1 MESNINRRRLFWAAS
16 LALVV
21 TAMTFAIRA
30 NLIEPLGLEF
40 GLTPKEIGE
49 VTAAAFW
56 GFTLAMFI
64 GGPLTDWLGLRR
76 LFTLAFLGHLL
87 GIILTIYSV
96 GYWTL
101 FISTLLVGVGNGI
114 VEAASYAMV
123 SSMYSDQKA
132 KKINDWHIWFP
143 GGIVIGGVLAY
154 GLNLIDAGWRWQMAI
169 MIPPTLVYGYM
180 FYGQLFPK
188 SERVEMGVT
197 DKQMIK
203 ECFRPLFLFMI
214 ACMFLTAAT
223 ELGTNQWIVELLADV
238 GVPSVLLLAF
248 INGLMA
254 IGRANSGFFLRR
266 FSITGVLLFSAIFS
280 FFGLL
285 WLSYASGYIAFL
297 AAGVFAIGICFFWPT
312 MIGFTSEYLPKT
324 GPLGLS
330 LMGGCGMLSVSLII
344 PYMGALYG
352 DQLALASQAL
362 GTDQATLQAVAEG
375 TKQALL
381 WGQAKIQAGAS
392 TLRYVAI
399 LPGILIVAFGLLHW
413 RFTSQEKTKASVA
426 AEHA

>member
-1 MESNINRRRLFWAAS
+1 MVADINRERLFWAAS
-16 LALVV
+16 IALVV

-76 LFTLAFLGHLL
+76 LFAFAFFGHLL
-87 GIILTIYSV
+87 GIILTIYSI

-101 FISTLLVGVGNGI
+101 FISTLLVGLGNGI

-143 GGIVIGGVLAY
+143 GGIVIGGLLAY
-154 GLNLIDAGWRWQMAI
+154 GLNLVDAGWRWQMAI
-169 MIPPTLVYGYM
+169 MIPPTIVYGYM

-223 ELGTNQWIVELLADV
+223 ELGTNQWIVELLANV

-254 IGRANSGFFLRR
+254 IGRANSGFFLKR

-280 FFGLL
+280 FLGLL
-285 WLSYASGYIAFL
+285 WLSYASGYVSFL

-344 PYMGALYG
+344 PYMGAMYG
-352 DQLALASQAL
+352 DQLMMVTQSI
-362 GTDQATLQAVAEG
+362 GSDQATLQAAAEG

-381 WGQAKIQAGAS
+381 WGQAKIQAGAI
-392 TLRYVAI
+392 TLRYVSI
-399 LPGILIVAFGLLHW
+399 LPGILIIAFGLLHW
-413 RFTSQEKTKASVA
+413 RFAKKDKTKASVA
-426 AEHA
+426 TEDA

>member
-1 MESNINRRRLFWAAS
+1 MTFSVPRRRLFWAAS

-40 GLTPKEIGE
+40 GLTTKEIGE
-49 VTAAAFW
+49 VTSAAFW

-87 GIILTIYSV
+87 GIVFTIYSV
-96 GYWTL
+96 GYWSL
-101 FISTLLVGVGNGI
+101 FVSTLLVGVGNGI
-114 VEAASYAMV
+114 IESASYAMV

-143 GGIVIGGVLAY
+143 GGIVIGGLLAY
-154 GLNLIDAGWRWQMAI
+154 ALNLIDAGWRWQMAI

-197 DKQMIK
+197 DRQMVK

-214 ACMFLTAAT
+214 ACMFLTAST
-223 ELGTNQWIVELLADV
+223 ELGTNQWIVELLANV
-238 GVPSVLLLAF
+238 GVPSILLLVF

-280 FFGLL
+280 FLGLL
-285 WLSYASGYIAFL
+285 WLSYATGYVSFL
-297 AAGVFAIGICFFWPT
+297 AAGVFAVGICFFWPM

-330 LMGGCGMLSVSLII
+330 LMGGSGMLSVSLII

-352 DQLALASQAL
+352 LQLEQTMLTL
-362 GTDQATLQAVAEG
+362 DTDQVTLQSAAEG
-375 TKQALL
+375 TQQALL
-381 WGQAKIQAGAS
+381 WSQTKIEAGAK
-392 TLRYVAI
+392 TLRYISV
-399 LPGILIVAFGLLHW
+399 LPGILIIAFGSLHW
-413 RFTSQEKTKASVA
+413 RFNRRNKVAESVI
-426 AEHA
+426 AEQT